1 MTSEGVARVPLFE
14 PCLKVKLLVKCRGSL
29 LVIYYLQDTYG
40 LKSRRRPFESELTT
54 AAAVGVILIK
64 LQAVIPDRWR

>member
-1 MTSEGVARVPLFE
+1 MTSEGVARALFE

-40 LKSRRRPFESELTT
+40 LKSRRRPFESELT